1 MTLNPQANYPST
13 RAFVLKLHRDAA
25 PAHQTLA
32 GRLESLSTGN
42 QFEFDSG
49 AELLACLIRALRR
62 LDVQSESPDPQSSQD
77 QGSTER

>member
-1 MTLNPQANYPST
+1 MTLNPHANYPST

-25 PAHQTLA
+25 PARQSLS

-62 LDVQSESPDPQSSQD
+62 LDAQSESPDPQPSQD
-77 QGSTER
+77 QSAAKR